1 MYDLLDRYLDIDK
14 DISSM
19 ICLLE
24 KLEESFSEEENKGE
38 KFMVNSMLLM
48 LDAVDRKLKKA
59 LTETDKYILQN
70 TWRIE

>member
-1 MYDLLDRYLDIDK
+1 MYDLLERYLDIDK

-19 ICLLE
+19 ICLLQ
-24 KLEESFSEEENKGE
+24 KLEESLSEEENKCE

-70 TWRIE
+70 I

>member
-1 MYDLLDRYLDIDK
+1 MYDLLERYLDIDK

-19 ICLLE
+19 ICLLQ
-24 KLEESFSEEENKGE
+24 KLEESLSEEENKCE

-70 TWRIE
+70 T

>member
-19 ICLLE
+19 ICLLQ
-24 KLEESFSEEENKGE
+24 KLEESISEEESKGE
-38 KFMVNSMLLM
+38 KFIVNSLLLM

-59 LTETDKYILQN
+59 LTETDKYILQS
-70 TWRIE
+70 T

>member
-1 MYDLLDRYLDIDK
+1 MYDLLERYLDIDK
-14 DISSM
+14 DISSI
-19 ICLLE
+19 ICLLQ
-24 KLEESFSEEENKGE
+24 KLEESLSEEENKCE

-70 TWRIE
+70 T